1 MPYNTRLKRGFDIV
15 ASTFGLII
23 ISPFLLIIAL
33 AIGLEGQ
40 GSVIFRQA
48 RTGRYGKPFV
58 IYKFRTM
65 KVNSRGN
72 TVTIKGDGRITSVG
86 RILRKF
92 KLDELPELWNVVRG
106 DMSLVGPRPDM
117 PDLTGTLT
125 SEEKLILELRPGV
138 TGPATLKYANE
149 EELLAAQDD
158 PKKFNDEVL
167 WPDKV
172 QINLDYYRSMN
183 LMIDLMIILKT
194 VFRRYSVNDF
204 K

>member
-125 SEEKLILELRPGV
+125 GEEKLILELRPGV

>member
-40 GSVIFRQA
+40 GSVIFSQA

-125 SEEKLILELRPGV
+125 GEEKLILELRPGV